1 MQILGIEKSSFIDYP
16 DKITTV
22 VFTGGCN
29 FQCPYCHN
37 GQLVKGKGAPIDLE
51 EILTFLRKRKK
62 YVDAL
67 CITGGEPTLQ
77 GDLKEFIKAVKAEDF
92 FVKLDTNGS
101 QPELIKD
108 LIAAKLID
116 YIAMDVKAPLDQYP
130 RVTGVEC
137 KVEAIQESIQ
147 LLQHSSVE
155 YEFRT
160 TVGKGI
166 LSREEILRLAQQI
179 KGSKAYYLQNFRD
192 GDGILGGK
200 GCFTP
205 YEANELQGIV
215 KEIEDLF
222 QICKIRG

>member
-37 GQLVKGKGAPIDLE
+37 GHLVKGEGNLIDSND
-51 EILTFLRKRKK
+51 ILSFLIKRKK

-77 GDLKEFIKAVKAEDF
+77 RDLKEFMKAVKAEGF
-92 FVKLDTNGS
+92 FLKLDTNGS
-101 QPELIKD
+101 NPKLLKELTD
-108 LIAAKLID
+108 EKLVD
-116 YIAMDVKAPLDQYP
+116 YIAMDVKAPFEQYQ
-130 RVTGVEC
+130 RVTGQEIDVEFI
-137 KVEAIQESIQ
+137 KESIH
-147 LLQHSSVE
+147 LLQYGAVD

-166 LSREEILRLAQQI
+166 LSKEEIIQLAEEI
-179 KGSKAYYLQNFRD
+179 KGSKRYFLQNFRD
-192 GDGILGGK
+192 GDGVLGGRAR
-200 GCFTP
+200 FLP
-205 YEANELQGIV
+205 YESHELEEIMEEIQG
-215 KEIEDLF
+215 F
-222 QICKIRG
+222 FNQCKLRG